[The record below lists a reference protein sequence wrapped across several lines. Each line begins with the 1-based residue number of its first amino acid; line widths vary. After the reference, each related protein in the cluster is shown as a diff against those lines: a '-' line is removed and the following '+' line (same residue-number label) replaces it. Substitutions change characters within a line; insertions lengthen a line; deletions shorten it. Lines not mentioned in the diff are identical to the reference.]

1 MPAKRLAVY
10 AAIVSSCVGLA
21 SCGGGGDSE
30 AGSITPFK
38 IVPDAIT
45 LTAAVGSP
53 AGVCASDLA
62 GAGSRVF
69 VYGGAAPYRLDNT
82 NPDALQLDRSVVNKP
97 GEFFVVW
104 AKGGCV
110 DPAIVVIVDALDRQ
124 VSLRYINEPAN

>member
-10 AAIVSSCVGLA
+10 AAIVSSCFGLA
-21 SCGGGGDSE
+21 SCGGGGDNE

-45 LTAAVGSP
+45 LTAAVGTP
-53 AGVCASDLA
+53 AGVCATDLA
-62 GAGSRVF
+62 GEGSRVF

-82 NPDALQLDRSVVNKP
+82 NPEALQLDRAVVNKP
-97 GEFFVVW
+97 GEFFIVW

-110 DPAIVVIVDALDRQ
+110 DPAIIVVVDANDRQ
-124 VSLRYINEPAN
+124 VALTYVNQPAN